1 LKLAS
6 QDFWKRLQSLNI
18 ERLPDHSI
26 IFFIL
31 TEHSV
36 KEGTNNALFTADM
49 KNKSSTVLYTKMKDL
64 IMEIKI
70 DEAEFAMPK
79 IGDNKSMLETI

>member
-1 LKLAS
+1 
-6 QDFWKRLQSLNI
+6 
-18 ERLPDHSI
+18 
-26 IFFIL
+26 
-31 TEHSV
+31 
-36 KEGTNNALFTADM
+36 M